1 MVTVV
6 IATVLDV
13 TADVIA
19 VTVVIDTD
27 LDSTVV
33 VIVAVTVLI
42 VTDLDST
49 AVVVVVVVAVSGVV
63 ILAVV
68 DKAQQMLQ

>member
-1 MVTVV
+1 M

-19 VTVVIDTD
+19 VTVVIVTD

-42 VTDLDST
+42 ITDLDSI
-49 AVVVVVVVAVSGVV
+49 AVVVVVEVVEVSGVV